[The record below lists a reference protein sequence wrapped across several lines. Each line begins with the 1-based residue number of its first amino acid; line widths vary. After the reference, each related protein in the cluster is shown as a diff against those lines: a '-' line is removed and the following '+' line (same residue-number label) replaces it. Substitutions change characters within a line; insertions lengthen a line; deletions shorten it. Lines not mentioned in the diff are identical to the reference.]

1 MNDLG
6 LAETVDRLGES
17 IVITVADAAHRRLGG
32 NCSPRAESRTGTNYR
47 AANCQFNSGD
57 RTLALGERDVSFG
70 TLRGCAIVPA
80 SWVYEAKDPV
90 HRHGILVK
98 TCPNHRIF

>member
-1 MNDLG
+1 MDDLG
-6 LAETVDRLGES
+6 LVETVDRLGES
-17 IVITVADAAHRRLGG
+17 IVVAVADAAHGRLGG
-32 NCSPRAESRTGTNYR
+32 NCSSRQSRTGTNYR

-80 SWVYEAKDPV
+80 SWV
-90 HRHGILVK
+90 L
-98 TCPNHRIF
+98 